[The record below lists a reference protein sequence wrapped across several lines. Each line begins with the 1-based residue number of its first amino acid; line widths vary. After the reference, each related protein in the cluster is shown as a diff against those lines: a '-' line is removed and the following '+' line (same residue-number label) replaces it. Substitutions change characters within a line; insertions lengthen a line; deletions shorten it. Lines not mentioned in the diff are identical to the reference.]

1 MKREYVKPMVSFDE
15 LCLDTPIA
23 YGCSADHI
31 NDVKDMLEQGWFNAQ
46 KNCDSNQYINNDA
59 EENDWWGNRDDS
71 LCYYSAVIQAF
82 TS

>member
-46 KNCDSNQYINNDA
+46 KNCDSSYYINNDT
-59 EENDWWGNRDDS
+59 EENNLWGNRDDS